1 MSLVVDAS
9 ALVPALADAGPLGT
23 SCRRSMRSQRLIAP
37 QGIDLEVISALRS
50 MMFDGAIE
58 GHVAEEAVDDL
69 GRIRMTRVP
78 TVTLHQRI
86 WNLRHNVSAY
96 DAAFVALAEALRAP
110 LLTLDLRL
118 SRADGP
124 TCEFVTPGL
133 DD

>member
-1 MSLVVDAS
+1 
-9 ALVPALADAGPLGT
+9 
-23 SCRRSMRSQRLIAP
+23 MRSQKLIAP

-58 GHVAEEAVDDL
+58 GHVAEAAVDDL

-110 LLTLDLRL
+110 LLTLDLKL